1 MSKPRTI
8 YDLRSAV
15 TELIYLLREWEM
27 PDAEV
32 MIQAL
37 WLINLAGV
45 PNSGIHRKMTS
56 RVLELM
62 REVARGKVDPLEALN
77 TMKEWEIH
85 E

>member
-8 YDLRSAV
+8 YELRSAI

-32 MIQAL
+32 IIQAL
-37 WLINLAGV
+37 WLINLSGV

-56 RVLELM
+56 QVLELM
-62 REVARGKVDPLEALN
+62 RDVAHGRVRPQHALEL
-77 TMKEWEIH
+77 MKGWESA
-85 E
+85 